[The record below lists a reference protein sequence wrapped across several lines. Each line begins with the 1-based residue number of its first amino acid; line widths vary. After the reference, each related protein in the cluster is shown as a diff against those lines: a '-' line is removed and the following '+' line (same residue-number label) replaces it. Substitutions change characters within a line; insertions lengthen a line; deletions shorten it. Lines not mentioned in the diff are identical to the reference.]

1 MHMTPKALLIPI
13 AAFAVT
19 VTGVQAFDPE
29 ILKDAGLTD
38 TQVEAFVEARE
49 LREIGEREKARE
61 VLVAAGVD
69 METME
74 KVREA
79 MHEERKASHEAM
91 EAALE
96 TEDFAAFKIAIADS
110 PIADIIT
117 TEEDFALFKEAH
129 TLREDGDMEG
139 ARALMDELGFEP
151 KEFTGHM
158 GIKAGKIGGALFNA
172 LSDEQKEALR
182 VAHENKDREAVAAI
196 LEAAGI
202 ETSSRG
208 IGVGHGIHH
217 EDEDVDDN

>member
-29 ILKDAGLTD
+29 ILKDAGLTS
-38 TQVEAFVEARE
+38 TQVEAFAEARE
-49 LREIGEREKARE
+49 LREIGDREKARE

-79 MHEERKASHEAM
+79 LHEERKASHDAM

-96 TEDFAAFKIAIADS
+96 ADDFEAFKIAIADS
-110 PIADIIT
+110 PVADIVT

-129 TLREDGDMEG
+129 DLREDGDVVS
-139 ARALMDELGFEP
+139 AKAIMDELGFEP
-151 KEFTGHM
+151 RAFMGHHGM
-158 GIKAGKIGGALFNA
+158 RTSKIGGEIFES
-172 LSDEQKEALR
+172 LSDEQKVALK
-182 VAHENKDREAVAAI
+182 VAQEEGDREAVEDI
-196 LEAAGI
+196 LKAAGI
-202 ETSSRG
+202 DMPVRREG
-208 IGVGHGIHH
+208 IGHRTHA
-217 EDEDVDDN
+217 DDDN